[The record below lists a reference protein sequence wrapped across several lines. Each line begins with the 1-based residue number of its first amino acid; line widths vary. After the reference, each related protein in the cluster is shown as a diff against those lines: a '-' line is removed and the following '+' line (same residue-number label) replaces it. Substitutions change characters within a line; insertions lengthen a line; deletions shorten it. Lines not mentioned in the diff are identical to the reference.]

1 MTFFLKVTD
10 NEKWQADFR
19 KMLVYEKMTIIS
31 WTQYLKRLWF
41 ISSTKHEMSL
51 HLLIHPNMVAVISR
65 FDKYV
70 EIWIEHKRKTC
81 IDGYYKK
88 SLIETVMA
96 STVKLGNVC
105 LLFWYMVK
113 SYCTFTGIIFVCSQY
128 QIYRISYFLISYKDI
143 VEFDQILHPCKAMLY
158 EEL

>member
-1 MTFFLKVTD
+1 MVALACHYPYWFVLPLKDLMTFFLKVAD

-19 KMLVYEKMTIIS
+19 KMSVYEKMTIIS

-88 SLIETVMA
+88 SFDRNCNGIHCQTRQCVSSVLIHGE
-96 STVKLGNVC
+96 KLLYFYRHYFC
-105 LLFWYMVK
+105 LV
-113 SYCTFTGIIFVCSQY
+113 S
-128 QIYRISYFLISYKDI
+128 ISNL
-143 VEFDQILHPCKAMLY
+143 
-158 EEL
+158 